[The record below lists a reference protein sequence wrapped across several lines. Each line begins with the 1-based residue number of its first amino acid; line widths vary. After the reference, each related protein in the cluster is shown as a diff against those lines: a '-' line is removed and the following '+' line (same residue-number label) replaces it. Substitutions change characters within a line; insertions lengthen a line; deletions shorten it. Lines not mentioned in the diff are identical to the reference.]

1 MISCDHCGMIFKYN
15 CHLEKHL
22 SRKFP
27 CYTNIPT
34 ELSIN
39 SILEKD
45 IGECKNMGD
54 NDTNIR
60 DISQKYVGNG
70 VKNEKNIGDF
80 DDEKPYSCDK
90 CDKRYVSKRDFKRH
104 MESCNGLNVLQ
115 CPTCHKT
122 FSHRAAKSRHIKNV
136 KCSPPKQT
144 SKTEEQPNVVRKKIT
159 ATVKLQIGASLSWR
173 CNICHDQLKS
183 TYHIDHIIQICR
195 GGTNAEDNLQALC
208 VECHAD
214 KTQKERQV

>member
-1 MISCDHCGMIFKYN
+1 MISCDHCGMLFKYN

-22 SRKFP
+22 SRKYP
-27 CYTNIPT
+27 CFINIPT

-39 SILEKD
+39 SNLEKD
-45 IGECKNMGD
+45 KKYP
-54 NDTNIR
+54 TNVVQNHQL
-60 DISQKYVGNG
+60 S
-70 VKNEKNIGDF
+70 VKNPQKDVQNPLEVDKI
-80 DDEKPYSCDK
+80 DDKKPYSCDK
-90 CDKRYVSKRDFKRH
+90 CGKRYVSKRDFKRH

-159 ATVKLQIGASLSWR
+159 ATVKLQIGASQSWR

-214 KTQKERQV
+214 KTQRERQV

>member
-22 SRKFP
+22 TRKYP
-27 CYTNIPT
+27 CFINIPT

-39 SILEKD
+39 SNLEKD
-45 IGECKNMGD
+45 KKYP
-54 NDTNIR
+54 TNVVQNHQL
-60 DISQKYVGNG
+60 S
-70 VKNEKNIGDF
+70 VKNPQKDVQNPLEVDKI
-80 DDEKPYSCDK
+80 DDKKPYSCDK

-104 MESCNGLNVLQ
+104 TESCNGLNVLQ

-159 ATVKLQIGASLSWR
+159 ATVKLQIGASQSWR

-214 KTQKERQV
+214 KTQRERQV